1 MTVAKMIP
9 IFDRKKGTMNVAL
22 GHGRKV
28 EEVELG
34 KRKGALID

>member
-1 MTVAKMIP
+1 MIP
-9 IFDRKKGTMNVAL
+9 IFDRKRGVMNVGI